1 MNLRVGAAALAA
13 VLASV
18 ATYVG
23 WTSQDLP
30 PLVASHFSFSGKADG
45 FTPRGAY
52 AATMIAF
59 VILIPLLPAIVP
71 GALAGNGAGLNIP
84 NREYWLAPERRAA
97 TLAFVRG
104 HGLWLAGA
112 LALFLGYAHGLTVH
126 ANSQASPALSPG
138 GLYAGLAVF
147 LGGVAAWLGVLF
159 ARFRRS

>member
-1 MNLRVGAAALAA
+1 MNLRLGVAALIA

-23 WTSQDLP
+23 WTSRDLP
-30 PLVASHFSFSGKADG
+30 PVVASHFSLSGVADG

-52 AATMIAF
+52 TATMIAF
-59 VILIPLLPAIVP
+59 VVLIPMLPAILP
-71 GALAGNGAGLNIP
+71 GALARNGAGLNIP
-84 NREYWLAPERRAA
+84 HREYWLAPERRAA

-126 ANSQASPALSPG
+126 ANAQEPPALSPG
-138 GLYAGLAVF
+138 GIYTGLALF
-147 LGGVAAWLGVLF
+147 LGGVVAWLGVLF
-159 ARFRRS
+159 ARFRRP